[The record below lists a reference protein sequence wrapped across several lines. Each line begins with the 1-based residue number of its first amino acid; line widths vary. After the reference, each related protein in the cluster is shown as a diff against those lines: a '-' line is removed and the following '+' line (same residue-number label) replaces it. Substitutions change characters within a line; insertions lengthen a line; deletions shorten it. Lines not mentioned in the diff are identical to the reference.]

1 MKKKIETIENIE
13 NFLVFNPSKKI
24 IFIIRM
30 VASHYYEQL
39 KGGVFLCIDDVI
51 LLSFLLRDEL
61 KNSGVIVSGLV
72 VYSGENTRSQSVCID
87 CDNFIV
93 SSKIFDSVSN
103 FDNLWEKIVD
113 QQRFKRLASD
123 LKATKKTT
131 MYLALNQ

>member
-1 MKKKIETIENIE
+1 
-13 NFLVFNPSKKI
+13 
-24 IFIIRM
+24 M